1 MEISEVFNS
10 PGTMDASFAGVL
22 SSLLRGNVPFVV
34 VVRIVLSG
42 RLMSIGVVLV
52 ILVRQCLSISRMK
65 CDDAPLSLL
74 AMTDL
79 VHGRIVIFFSVSL
92 FRN

>member
-1 MEISEVFNS
+1 MEISEVFSS
-10 PGTMDASFAGVL
+10 PGTMDASLAVVL
-22 SSLLRGNVPFVV
+22 SSVLRGNVPFIV

-42 RLMSIGVVLV
+42 RLMSIGAALM
-52 ILVRQCLSISRMK
+52 ILVRQCLSFSRMK

-79 VHGRIVIFFSVSL
+79 VHGRLVIFFSVSL